1 MNTRLQVE
9 HPVTEA
15 VTGLDLV
22 ELQFRVA
29 AGEPLGL
36 TQDTVRL
43 DGHAVEAR
51 LYAEDAE
58 KGFLPSTGKL
68 VALEFPEGEGIRV
81 DTGVAAGS
89 MVSPFYDPMI
99 AKVIAHGAT
108 REAAL
113 TRLADAL
120 RRTVV
125 AGPRANAGF
134 LAALVSHPEF
144 AAGRFDTGFIDR
156 HLDGLIHADPA
167 AEAGMIAAAV
177 EALLAARA
185 PAQPPE
191 TAWRD
196 PFAADDGF
204 MLTGTR
210 RLDVD
215 LLVDG
220 HARVASVA
228 WQGGGPQV
236 SVDGAAVAADVR
248 IVAIPAGVVALAHG
262 LQRQVA
268 LKSYDAIDVDHLD
281 GGGTITAP
289 MHGKVLALL
298 VAQGDTVHK
307 GQRLAVIEA
316 MKMEHALLAPIDGVV
331 GEIAASV
338 GAQVAEN
345 ARIMTIEEA

>member
-1 MNTRLQVE
+1 
-9 HPVTEA
+9 
-15 VTGLDLV
+15 
-22 ELQFRVA
+22 
-29 AGEPLGL
+29 
-36 TQDTVRL
+36 
-43 DGHAVEAR
+43 
-51 LYAEDAE
+51 
-58 KGFLPSTGKL
+58 
-68 VALEFPEGEGIRV
+68 
-81 DTGVAAGS
+81 
-89 MVSPFYDPMI
+89 
-99 AKVIAHGAT
+99 
-108 REAAL
+108 
-113 TRLADAL
+113 
-120 RRTVV
+120 VV

-185 PAQPPE
+185 PAPLPHETARHE

-228 WQGGGPQV
+228 WQGGGPRV
-236 SVDGAAVAADVR
+236 SVDGAAAATDVR
-248 IVAIPAGVVALAHG
+248 IVAIPSGVVALAHG

-298 VAQGDTVHK
+298 VAQGDTVQK

-345 ARIMTIEEA
+345 ARIMTIEEQA